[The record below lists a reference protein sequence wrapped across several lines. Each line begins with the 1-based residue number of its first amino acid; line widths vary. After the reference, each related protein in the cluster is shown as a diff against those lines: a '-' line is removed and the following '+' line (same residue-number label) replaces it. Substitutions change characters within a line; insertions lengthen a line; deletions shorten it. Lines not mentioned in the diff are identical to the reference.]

1 MAYNMENVDIAAL
14 EKLIGDIGKFNE
26 SMGNIL
32 TLMSRNVDNMQSVWA
47 DDQYNQFRD
56 FMTDLVSGLR
66 SDLQVMEGTKSS
78 LVEMHRIMTQD

>member
-1 MAYNMENVDIAAL
+1 
-14 EKLIGDIGKFNE
+14 
-26 SMGNIL
+26 MGNIL
-32 TLMSRNVDNMQSVWA
+32 TLMTRNVDNMQSVWD